1 MPGLPHGKP
10 AGVPCP
16 HLDADLRCQLFGKPG
31 RPAVCGSLQPS
42 EEMCGPHREHA
53 MFWLDALERATSV
66 SPAVGGGNG
75 THPV

>member
-16 HLDADLRCQLFGKPG
+16 HLDAALRCQLFGQAT

-42 EEMCGPHREHA
+42 HEMCGSSRAHA
-53 MFWLDALERATSV
+53 MLWLTELEVATR
-66 SPAVGGGNG
+66 G
-75 THPV
+75 

>member
-16 HLDADLRCQLFGKPG
+16 HLDADLRCQLFGKPE

-42 EEMCGPHREHA
+42 HEMCGSDQAHA
-53 MFWLDALERATSV
+53 ILWLSELELAS
-66 SPAVGGGNG
+66 SPNHDCA
-75 THPV
+75 